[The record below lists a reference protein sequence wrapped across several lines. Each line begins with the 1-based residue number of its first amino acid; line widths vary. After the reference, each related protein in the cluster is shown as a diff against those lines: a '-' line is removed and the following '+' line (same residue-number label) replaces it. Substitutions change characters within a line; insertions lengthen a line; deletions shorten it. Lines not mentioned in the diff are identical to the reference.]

1 MSEPV
6 RLTVLVS
13 TLVVGGAEQAL
24 QELLS
29 HLDPARVRPHLLFL
43 KQPGQVGEELLTQGV
58 PAEVGLSPRRFD
70 PWAPLRVAA
79 ALRRGRTEVL
89 LLINHLN
96 TLVYGAPAARLLGV
110 PVVNWQN
117 ETHRRYRLHR
127 MTMLCRRL
135 LHHWVDA
142 LVAAAD
148 GHAEY
153 LSRVERLPTRVI
165 TIHNSV
171 DPNRLTSVLS
181 PSEARARLG
190 LPNSAKVVAQ
200 VAALRPD
207 KAHEDMLTAM
217 AQVIRAHPDA
227 YLLVVGDGPRRVELE
242 ALAAS
247 LGLSEN
253 CRFLGTRRDI
263 GDILA
268 AADVG
273 ALSSRPEQE
282 TLSLA
287 AIETMFAG
295 KPMVMTD
302 VGFMRELV
310 IPGRTGLLT
319 PHSRPEEL
327 AAAIERLL
335 CDDAQRARMG
345 AEALR
350 HVSSLCSI
358 PDMARRFERL
368 LIAVARRAPL
378 PFQDVDHAS

>member
-24 QELLS
+24 KELLS
-29 HLDPARVRPHLLFL
+29 HLDPARVRARLLFL
-43 KQPGQVGEELLTQGV
+43 KQPGLVGEELIQLGV

-70 PWAPLRVAA
+70 PWAPLRVAS
-79 ALRRGRTEVL
+79 ALRRGHTEVL

-96 TLVYGAPAARLLGV
+96 TLVYGVPAARLLGV
-110 PVVNWQN
+110 PVVNWHN
-117 ETHRRYRLHR
+117 ETHRRYRGHGL
-127 MTMLCRRL
+127 TMFCRRL
-135 LHHWVDA
+135 LHRGVNT
-142 LVAAAD
+142 LVAAAV
-148 GHAEY
+148 GHKDY
-153 LSRVERLPTRVI
+153 LLRVERLPTRVV
-165 TIHNSV
+165 TIYNSV
-171 DPNRLTSVLS
+171 DPNRLKSVLS

-190 LPNSAKVVAQ
+190 LPASAKVVAQ

-207 KAHEDMLTAM
+207 KAHEDMLMAM
-217 AQVIRAHPDA
+217 AQVIRAHPEA

-247 LGLSEN
+247 LGLGEN
-253 CRFLGTRRDI
+253 CRFLGIRRDI

-327 AAAIERLL
+327 AAAIEQLL
-335 CDDAQRARMG
+335 CDDAQRTRMG
-345 AEALR
+345 QEALR
-350 HVSSLCSI
+350 HVSRLCAT

-368 LIAVARRAPL
+368 LSAVARRAPL
-378 PFQDVDHAS
+378 PVQDIDNAS